1 MVYEML
7 DRKVVYRGRVISL
20 SVDTVRYQSGNCV
33 QLDVVLHNGGA
44 AVVALTEDLQVALVR
59 QYRHP
64 VAQSLLELP
73 AGRLE
78 EADTPLDGAK
88 RELAEET
95 GLAASDWKL
104 LVKAYP
110 APGYCQELL
119 HIYLAR
125 HLVEVEAQPDCDEEI
140 EVEYLPLDRAVEM
153 CYSGEIT
160 DAKTIIGLLSTER
173 LLRREN
179 EGQKL
184 VGR

>member
-7 DRKVVYRGRVISL
+7 DRKIVYRGRVISL
-20 SVDTVRYQSGNCV
+20 SVDTVRYQSGNPV

-44 AVVALTEDLQVALVR
+44 AVVALTEDLKVALVR

-64 VAQSLLELP
+64 IGQSLLELP

-78 EADTPLDGAK
+78 EADTPLCGAK
-88 RELAEET
+88 RELAEEA
-95 GLAASDWKL
+95 GLAASDWRL
-104 LVKAYP
+104 LANAYP

-125 HLVEVEAQPDCDEEI
+125 HLTEVEAQPDCDEEI
-140 EVEYLPLDRAVEM
+140 EVEYFPLHKAIEM

-160 DAKTIIGLLSTER
+160 DAKTIIGLLATER
-173 LLRREN
+173 LLRTES
-179 EGQKL
+179 
-184 VGR
+184 

>member
-1 MVYEML
+1 MTYEVL
-7 DRKVVYRGRVISL
+7 DRKIVYKGRVVGL
-20 SVDTVRYQSGNCV
+20 SVDTVKYQSGNAV

-44 AVVALTEDLQVALVR
+44 AVVALTDDLKVALVR

-78 EADTPLDGAK
+78 EGDSPLDAAR

-95 GLAASDWKL
+95 GLAASDWRL
-104 LVKAYP
+104 LAKAYP

-125 HLVEVEAQPDCDEEI
+125 HLTPVEAQPDFDEEL
-140 EVEYLPLDRAVEM
+140 EVEYLPLGQALEM
-153 CYSGEIT
+153 CYTGSIT
-160 DAKTIIGLLSTER
+160 DAKTIIGLLATER
-173 LLRREN
+173 VLRSA
-179 EGQKL
+179 
-184 VGR
+184 